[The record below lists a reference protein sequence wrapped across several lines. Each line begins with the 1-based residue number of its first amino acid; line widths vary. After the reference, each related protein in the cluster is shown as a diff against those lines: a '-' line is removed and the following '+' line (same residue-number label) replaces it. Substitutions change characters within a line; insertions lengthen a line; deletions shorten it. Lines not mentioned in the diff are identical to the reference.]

1 MPEPGDDDQKPE
13 DVAILTESTSEA
25 LAVVVDTLARIER
38 VAFVLHDVFDVPFE
52 EIAAHTP
59 SASAAILVPSI
70 RFVIF

>member
-1 MPEPGDDDQKPE
+1 MPELGDDDPNPA

-25 LAVVVDTLARIER
+25 PAVVVDTLARIDR

-52 EIAAHTP
+52 EIAAYTP